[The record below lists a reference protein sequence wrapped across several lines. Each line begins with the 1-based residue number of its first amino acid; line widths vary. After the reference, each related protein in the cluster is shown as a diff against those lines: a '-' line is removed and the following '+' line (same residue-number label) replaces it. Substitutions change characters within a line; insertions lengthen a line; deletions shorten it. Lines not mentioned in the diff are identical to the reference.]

1 MKKLDL
7 YLAEQLDKCSNQV
20 NQANLAIRMLIE
32 FLPEHSLEKFSWHPW
47 TAFSADNLK
56 LLYKKQKN
64 MKWLEGISLDRN
76 ILPELEQES
85 SFDALFENV
94 RKLGLYP
101 DSRDVLDMCGALV
114 KRSKKLEKITLHA
127 SFDDDTDRPTIT
139 SRELNDGATAPGLI
153 TTTIFG
159 HLMPFETCQPMALKD
174 FTLQK
179 INLRYAADTY
189 CQFVN
194 FRNLKALRIFGC
206 SGADSLFAQLC
217 KATRLPDNLETLE
230 FKHDDNPEND
240 GLSALD
246 GFLCLV
252 SGVKVLTLDICYA
265 KQMPDSAGI
274 VRHGSTLKELN
285 IHASRGDGEEEEL
298 VYDYEEFEKICKAC
312 TSIEQL
318 SVAFPP
324 TSLIRPNSD
333 AFQAFEVG
341 RKHLVYHDT
350 S

>member
-1 MKKLDL
+1 
-7 YLAEQLDKCSNQV
+7 
-20 NQANLAIRMLIE
+20 MLTCRDR
-32 FLPEHSLEKFSWHPW
+32 HPW

-76 ILPELEQES
+76 ILPELEKET
-85 SFDALFENV
+85 SFEGIFDNV

-101 DSRDVLDMCGALV
+101 DSKDVLDMCAALV
-114 KRSKKLEKITLHA
+114 KRSKKLDKITLHA
-127 SFDDDTDRPTIT
+127 SFEDDMDRPTIS
-139 SRELNDGATAPGLI
+139 SRELNDSATGPGLI
-153 TTTIFG
+153 TSSIFG
-159 HLMPFETCQPMALKD
+159 HLMPFETCIPLNLRD

-179 INLRYAADTY
+179 VNLRYAADTY
-189 CQFVN
+189 CQFIN
-194 FRNLKALRIFGC
+194 FRNMKALRIFGC

-217 KATRLPDNLETLE
+217 KATKLPECLETLE

-246 GFLCLV
+246 GFLTLV
-252 SGVKVLTLDICYA
+252 SGIKVLTLDMCYA
-265 KQMPDSAGI
+265 KQMPAAAGI
-274 VRHGSTLKELN
+274 IRHGNTLKEVN

-298 VYDYEEFEKICKAC
+298 IYDFEDFENICKAC

-333 AFQAFEVG
+333 AFQAFEVSLLPTLLCG
-341 RKHLVYHDT
+341 TWTNSV
-350 S
+350 

>member
-1 MKKLDL
+1 MDSYLVPFHTTVQIRDL
-7 YLAEQLDKCSNQV
+7 LLTSGN
-20 NQANLAIRMLIE
+20 R
-32 FLPEHSLEKFSWHPW
+32 HPW

-76 ILPELEQES
+76 VLPELEKDT
-85 SFDALFENV
+85 SFEGIFDNV

-101 DSRDVLDMCGALV
+101 DSKDVLDMCAALV
-114 KRSKKLEKITLHA
+114 KRSKKLDKITLHA
-127 SFDDDTDRPTIT
+127 SFEDDMDRPTIS
-139 SRELNDGATAPGLI
+139 SRELNDSATGPGLI
-153 TTTIFG
+153 TSSIFG
-159 HLMPFETCQPMALKD
+159 HLMPFETCIPLNLRD

-179 INLRYAADTY
+179 VNLRYAADTY
-189 CQFVN
+189 CHFIN
-194 FRNLKALRIFGC
+194 FRNMKALRIFGC

-217 KATRLPDNLETLE
+217 KATKLPECLETLE

-246 GFLCLV
+246 GFLTLV
-252 SGVKVLTLDICYA
+252 SGIKVLTLDICYA
-265 KQMPDSAGI
+265 KQMPAAAGI
-274 VRHGSTLKELN
+274 IRHCNTLKEVN

-298 VYDYEEFEKICKAC
+298 IYDFEDFESICKAC

-333 AFQAFEVG
+333 AFQAFEVS
-341 RKHLVYHDT
+341 L
-350 S
+350 